1 MATDPLEWLRARC
14 AALPEVTER
23 RSHGTPTFFVGQKR
37 PFVMFWVNHHEDG
50 RAALW
55 LAAPPG
61 AQEACVAAQPDRY
74 FRPPYVGHRGW
85 LGVRVDGDPD
95 LEEVGEHLLE
105 AFYAIAPARLHPPV
119 SQ

>member
-23 RSHGTPTFFVGQKR
+23 LSHGTPTFFVGQKR
-37 PFVMFWVNHHEDG
+37 PFVMFWVNHHE
-50 RAALW
+50 
-55 LAAPPG
+55 
-61 AQEACVAAQPDRY
+61 DRY